1 MIHYQTKRTLGTL
14 SHTTPYDI
22 IHHEN
27 LTFDTLYDIM
37 YISCQKIDNGVGWLK
52 ANPDDTAILPQL
64 KPRSSKLQNNGD

>member
-14 SHTTPYDI
+14 SHTTPYDT

-27 LTFDTLYDIM
+27 LTFDTLYDSM
-37 YISCQKIDNGVGWLK
+37 YISCQKIDNDARLAK

-64 KPRSSKLQNNGD
+64 KM